1 MKKQTRIRRNGSPR
15 AAAPQAKT
23 PTASQVTFA
32 GRPGACI
39 ALFDIET
46 GKCVEDNVYLSHAEL
61 DALKQSAKASG
72 NRVLRWMANAGLDKT
87 DKVKNPTK
95 EAKYT
100 DEAQC
105 WCELEFSVQ
114 QAIGCIHLL
123 DERLGQMLALNSI
136 EEESSQAAGIFHIA
150 SQTSERLYRAFHASF
165 KMYHPKAAHE
175 A

>member
-15 AAAPQAKT
+15 AATPQAKT
-23 PTASQVTFA
+23 PSLGEPT
-32 GRPGACI
+32 
-39 ALFDIET
+39 
-46 GKCVEDNVYLSHAEL
+46 
-61 DALKQSAKASG
+61 
-72 NRVLRWMANAGLDKT
+72 
-87 DKVKNPTK
+87 KNPTK